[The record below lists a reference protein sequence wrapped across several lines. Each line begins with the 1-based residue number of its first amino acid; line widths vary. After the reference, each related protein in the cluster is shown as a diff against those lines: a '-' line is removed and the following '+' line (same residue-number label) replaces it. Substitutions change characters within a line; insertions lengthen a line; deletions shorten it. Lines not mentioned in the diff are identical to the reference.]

1 MIHKIIISSPAGS
14 GMNFALNLLRVAY
27 DTLAIGKSHERKDI
41 EEAVPQVV
49 ILRDPYDTI
58 SSGAE
63 RWIKSSNHGTF
74 LNSEDLLEESDIDGI
89 KTAIGWEEKR
99 YFDFFKGIE
108 ELKHIKVI
116 SFDLL
121 INDSKKFIVESGKHF
136 GLVFDNKVVLD
147 SDALAAVKLEGNS
160 NRVPRETSDARQ
172 IINDL
177 IDKMYSKEDWR
188 CWKIYSDLKA
198 QLDEK
203 GL

>member
-1 MIHKIIISSPAGS
+1 MISSPAGS

-27 DTLAIGKSHERKDI
+27 DTLALGKSHERKDI

-74 LNSEDLLEESDIDGI
+74 LNSEELLEESDIEGI
-89 KTAIGWEEKR
+89 KTVIGWEEKR
-99 YFDFFKGIE
+99 YFDFFKDIE

-147 SDALAAVKLEGNS
+147 SDALDAVKLEGNS
-160 NRVPRETSDARQ
+160 NRVPRGKATARQ
-172 IINDL
+172 TIENLMDE
-177 IDKMYSKEDWR
+177 MYSKEEWR
-188 CWKIYSDLKA
+188 CWKIYSELKTK
-198 QLDEK
+198 LDEE

>member
-1 MIHKIIISSPAGS
+1 
-14 GMNFALNLLRVAY
+14 MNFALNLLRVAY